1 MATLDLSTAKYSFS
15 MTDPDLVTFGAGDGV
30 GTSTGWSYLTTGGDD
45 VLVAGQGM
53 TFNAAGRPTSGT
65 ATAIEIDVG
74 NDDPGSPELVI
85 TGISIPAS
93 ALDDG
98 PGSFWRF
105 LEGDDV
111 ILGPELAKGAS
122 GGTFTLF
129 GDGIAAR
136 NGATGGRDVI
146 HLGDGFVQ
154 AAGDVADVGSQ
165 QAGAPTADYR
175 GGDDE
180 MLGLFSD
187 RHQIVAGDAFAVYA
201 GSRLTGGNDSIV
213 VRSTYSGSS
222 VAGDA
227 YNVVGTAGSL
237 ARLVGG
243 DDTISTGYG
252 ATLYG
257 DVFTLQSRGSV
268 QGGDD
273 RIYGGISNNLIV
285 GDVYRTT
292 SADGVVIGGDDV
304 IDGGA
309 GDDTISGDVYSAYYL
324 GTSMTGGADT
334 IRGGVGND
342 RIYGDSTDN
351 NLNARGIGGN
361 DRLYGED
368 GNDQIFGHGGDDIL
382 DGGAGADELWSGDGN
397 DWLSGGAGIDR
408 LIGGAGDDQLD
419 GGADAD
425 AMYGWGGN
433 DTYYVNSSGDVVR
446 EEIGAGIDT
455 VWSTVA
461 ITSLAANVEHLHFN
475 GVGSFTGIGN
485 EYANTI
491 TGSIWSDRLEGA
503 GGDDLLVGGGGPDA
517 LIGGAGVDTASYAT
531 ASEGIDARLLGGGYA
546 GDATGDSYSGVENLV
561 GSAFADVLYGDAG
574 GNTLAG
580 GNGSDSLAGMDG
592 DDVLRGGS
600 GPDELV
606 GGRGADVFDFDS
618 VAESVP
624 GARDIIRADI
634 NFGLVFEGVGLAG
647 GDRIDLS
654 GIDANT
660 GAAGNQAFAFGG
672 TGIGRVSLVDT
683 GGNTL
688 VRCNT
693 DRDADF
699 ELELV
704 IEDGTALA
712 SAYRDIDF
720 IL

>member
-1 MATLDLSTAKYSFS
+1 VSF
-15 MTDPDLVTFGAGDGV
+15 AANDGV
-30 GTSTGWSYLTTGGDD
+30 GTQNGWSYLTTGGHD
-45 VLVAGQGM
+45 VLVEGQGM
-53 TFNAAGRPTSGT
+53 TFNAAGRPTGGT
-65 ATAIEIDVG
+65 ATSISIDVG
-74 NDDPGSPELVI
+74 NDDPANPELVI
-85 TGISIPAS
+85 TGISA
-93 ALDDG
+93 AAAGLDDG
-98 PGSFWRF
+98 AASFWRF

-111 ILGPELAKGAS
+111 ILGPELAQGAS

-136 NGATGGRDVI
+136 NGATGGRDVF

-165 QAGAPTADYR
+165 GGASADYR
-175 GGDDE
+175 GGADE

-187 RHQIVAGDAFAVYA
+187 RHQSVAGDAFAVYA

-213 VRSTYSGSS
+213 VRSTYTGSS

-227 YNVVGTAGSL
+227 YNVVGAAGSL

-243 DDTISTGYG
+243 DDYISTEYG

-304 IDGGA
+304 IDGGG
-309 GDDTISGDVYSAYYL
+309 GDDTISGDVYSGYYL
-324 GTSMTGGADT
+324 GTRFTDGADT

-351 NLNARGIGGN
+351 NQNARGIGGN

-368 GNDQIFGHGGDDIL
+368 GNDTIYGHGGDDVV
-382 DGGAGADELWSGDGN
+382 DGGAGADELWAGDGN

-408 LIGGAGDDQLD
+408 LVGGDGHDQID

-425 AMYGWGGN
+425 FMYGWGGN
-433 DTYYVNSSGDVVR
+433 DTYYVNSSGDAVR
-446 EEIGAGIDT
+446 EELGAGIDT

-461 ITSLAANVEHLHFN
+461 YTSLAANVEHLYFN

-503 GGDDLLVGGGGPDA
+503 GGDDLLIGGGGPDA
-517 LIGGAGVDTASYAT
+517 LIGGAGVDTASYA
-531 ASEGIDARLLGGGYA
+531 AANAGVDARLLAQGYD
-546 GDATGDSYSGVENLV
+546 GDATGDTYAGVENLL
-561 GSAFADVLYGDAG
+561 GSAYGDVLFGDDQANRLSGGAGADYLEGLGGNDKLIGGAG
-574 GNTLAG
+574 GDL
-580 GNGSDSLAGMDG
+580 
-592 DDVLRGGS
+592 
-600 GPDELV
+600 LV
-606 GGRGADVFDFDS
+606 GGLGADVFDFDAAGHS
-618 VAESVP
+618 AP
-624 GARDIIRADI
+624 GARDIIRA
-634 NFGLVFEGVGLAG
+634 GLAGGVAFEGAGVAG

-654 GIDANT
+654 GIDARA
-660 GAAGNQAFAFGG
+660 GAGGNQAFTWGG
-672 TGIGRVSLVDT
+672 VGNGRVSLVDS
-683 GGNTL
+683 GGNTI
-688 VRCNT
+688 VRCNV
-693 DRDADF
+693 DGDAAF
-699 ELELV
+699 EMELV
-704 IEDGTALA
+704 IEDGAILA
-712 SAYRDIDF
+712 SAYRAGDF
-720 IL
+720 ML

>member
-227 YNVVGTAGSL
+227 YNVVGTPGPWRGSSAATTPSRPAT
-237 ARLVGG
+237 ARPCTATSSPCSRAVPCRAATTGSTAEFP
-243 DDTISTGYG
+243 TISSS
-252 ATLYG
+252 ATC
-257 DVFTLQSRGSV
+257 
-268 QGGDD
+268 
-273 RIYGGISNNLIV
+273 I
-285 GDVYRTT
+285 
-292 SADGVVIGGDDV
+292 
-304 IDGGA
+304 
-309 GDDTISGDVYSAYYL
+309 
-324 GTSMTGGADT
+324 
-334 IRGGVGND
+334 
-342 RIYGDSTDN
+342 
-351 NLNARGIGGN
+351 AR
-361 DRLYGED
+361 
-368 GNDQIFGHGGDDIL
+368 H
-382 DGGAGADELWSGDGN
+382 
-397 DWLSGGAGIDR
+397 
-408 LIGGAGDDQLD
+408 
-419 GGADAD
+419 
-425 AMYGWGGN
+425 
-433 DTYYVNSSGDVVR
+433 
-446 EEIGAGIDT
+446 
-455 VWSTVA
+455 
-461 ITSLAANVEHLHFN
+461 
-475 GVGSFTGIGN
+475 
-485 EYANTI
+485 
-491 TGSIWSDRLEGA
+491 
-503 GGDDLLVGGGGPDA
+503 PP
-517 LIGGAGVDTASYAT
+517 TAW
-531 ASEGIDARLLGGGYA
+531 
-546 GDATGDSYSGVENLV
+546 
-561 GSAFADVLYGDAG
+561 
-574 GNTLAG
+574 
-580 GNGSDSLAGMDG
+580 
-592 DDVLRGGS
+592 
-600 GPDELV
+600 
-606 GGRGADVFDFDS
+606 
-618 VAESVP
+618 
-624 GARDIIRADI
+624 
-634 NFGLVFEGVGLAG
+634 
-647 GDRIDLS
+647 
-654 GIDANT
+654 
-660 GAAGNQAFAFGG
+660 
-672 TGIGRVSLVDT
+672 
-683 GGNTL
+683 
-688 VRCNT
+688 
-693 DRDADF
+693 
-699 ELELV
+699 
-704 IEDGTALA
+704 
-712 SAYRDIDF
+712 
-720 IL
+720 